1 MDKTLTFL
9 EKNSFAIALA
19 AFAIAVVGMVYG
31 SYDITY
37 TKQMFSI
44 IVVVYAA
51 LRLYQKYRTDVGDG
65 REFKFLSRNH
75 LGMLFGALL
84 LLGCALGIYAD
95 LLVVSN
101 L

>member
-1 MDKTLTFL
+1 MDKALTIL

-19 AFAIAVVGMVYG
+19 AFVIAVVGMVYG
-31 SYDITY
+31 SYDIAY
-37 TKQMFSI
+37 TKQMFSV

-51 LRLYQKYRTDVGDG
+51 LRLYQKYRTDMGDG